1 MYEIAAPLA
10 FRLRPR
16 SSLSGRPA
24 WQPGHSRLRMWTRGA
39 GIIEAYVM
47 FIYYV
52 GGMYEVAMN
61 PASDRYPEGATVPLE
76 DR

>member
-1 MYEIAAPLA
+1 
-10 FRLRPR
+10 
-16 SSLSGRPA
+16 
-24 WQPGHSRLRMWTRGA
+24 MWTRGA

-61 PASDRYPEGATVPLE
+61 PASDRYPGGATVPLE

>member
-1 MYEIAAPLA
+1 MATRTFKVQDVDA
-10 FRLRPR
+10 
-16 SSLSGRPA
+16 GR
-24 WQPGHSRLRMWTRGA
+24 GY
-39 GIIEAYVM
+39 IEAYVM